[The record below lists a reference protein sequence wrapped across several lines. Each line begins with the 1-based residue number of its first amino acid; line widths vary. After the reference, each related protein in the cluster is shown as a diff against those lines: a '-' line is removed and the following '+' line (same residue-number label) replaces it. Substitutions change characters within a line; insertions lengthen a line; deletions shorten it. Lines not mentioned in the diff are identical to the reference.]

1 MTGLRTRQD
10 GCRKNRAPTFLKLLV
25 IKALILTL
33 YLQNQY
39 IYTTILHTYR
49 SSASKIIFKCR
60 EPILLLPVSN
70 SSSILILS
78 TFTSLWMCNNASP
91 FSPSSTIVVLFHC
104 LRRLKEEK
112 DRSHSTDP
120 IGILPWHLLGHAIMS
135 VICFDLQFSRPMTSF
150 CIFIAYINTEGI
162 LFNVK
167 ITRCD

>member
-1 MTGLRTRQD
+1 MLMSVV
-10 GCRKNRAPTFLKLLV
+10 KV
-25 IKALILTL
+25 I
-33 YLQNQY
+33 Y
-39 IYTTILHTYR
+39 
-49 SSASKIIFKCR
+49 KCR
-60 EPILLLPVSN
+60 APILLLPVWLAVSN
-70 SSSILILS
+70 LSWILTLS
-78 TFTSLWMCNNASP
+78 TFTCLWMCNNASP